1 VNAEGM
7 AYLEAEFKRMGL
19 DYIPSVGNFISVDV
33 GKPAGPVDQ
42 ALLQEGVIVRP
53 VAPYQMPNH
62 LRVSI
67 GTMEE
72 NRRFIEALEKV
83 LSASGVLSGQGE

>member
-1 VNAEGM
+1 
-7 AYLEAEFKRMGL
+7 
-19 DYIPSVGNFISVDV
+19 
-33 GKPAGPVDQ
+33 
-42 ALLQEGVIVRP
+42 
-53 VAPYQMPNH
+53 MPNH

-83 LSASGVLSGQGE
+83 LSASGALSGQGE